1 MVGATIALGLPHWL
15 ETLLVARPIA
25 EDADAA
31 GVPYVVVAALEIAL
45 GVLAAL
51 GFVAAASL
59 IAWRKRRST
68 FATFVV
74 LALLLRVPGFITDRP
89 LLAGQVPEWAGPIS
103 LVRCLDAVA
112 ALLFLFVFPS
122 GRFVPARAA
131 YVWALWAAWVFGTL
145 ATPQYE
151 PIFNLDQW
159 WAELTVAGLALGGLA
174 AQIYRYRTASTAHQ
188 RLQTKWI
195 VYGLAVYVLVF
206 AVQQLVPIFFPAVRG
221 PGVARLWYRLV
232 GDTAIDLAALLLP
245 MTIAVAILRTHLL
258 GIDLIINRTIVY
270 LGVTT
275 ILAGVFAG
283 ASSAVQFLL
292 GVITGHGSDAV
303 SIVLAMIVAAAFA
316 PLRSYVQRVVDRR
329 LQTRASPVS

>member
-1 MVGATIALGLPHWL
+1 MLVVAATIALGLPHWL
-15 ETLLVARPIA
+15 DNWIVVRPIA
-25 EDADAA
+25 EDAAAA
-31 GVPYVVVAALEIAL
+31 GVPYVLVAAAEIVL
-45 GVLAAL
+45 GVIAAL

-68 FATFVV
+68 FATFVA
-74 LALLLRVPGFITDRP
+74 LALLLRVPGFITDLP
-89 LLAGQVPEWAGPIS
+89 LLAGQVPEWAGPVSVI
-103 LVRCLDAVA
+103 RCLDAVA
-112 ALLFLFVFPS
+112 ALLFLFVFPT
-122 GRFVPARAA
+122 GRFVPRSAA

-159 WAELTVAGLALGGLA
+159 WAELTVALLALAGLA
-174 AQIYRYRTASTAHQ
+174 AQIHRYRMASTADQ

-206 AVQQLVPIFFPAVRG
+206 AVQQLVPIWFPAVRE

-245 MTIAVAILRTHLL
+245 ITIAIAILRARLL

-270 LGVTT
+270 LAVTA

-283 ASSAVQFLL
+283 VSSAVQYVL
-292 GVITGHGSDAV
+292 GAITGHGSDAV
-303 SIVLAMIVAAAFA
+303 SIVLAMIVAAGFA
-316 PLRSYVQRVVDRR
+316 PLRASVQRIVDRR
-329 LQTRASPVS
+329 LRRPAAS